1 MVEELEPT
9 APFEG
14 SAYSMPYALPR
25 ELSHALDMMEEC
37 EPLRDML
44 GEKMIE
50 VLVAVKKLEYDTY
63 LQVISSWEREHLLLN
78 V

>member
-1 MVEELEPT
+1 
-9 APFEG
+9 
-14 SAYSMPYALPR
+14 LPR
-25 ELSHALDMMEEC
+25 ELSHALDMMDEC
-37 EPLRDML
+37 TPLKEIL
-44 GEKMIE
+44 GEKMVE